1 MRHGAAVGM
10 AVVLLSGCV
19 HVRLGDGPGDADLA
33 RPPAAIAARGATLAK
48 PASDRAVEV
57 SPGILAGA
65 GARRGDGVTS
75 REGGLG
81 LELSVYATRVKL
93 GEMVLGDEAPDYEFI
108 GDANAW
114 GINLGWTP
122 TQMRSGPLESHQPSA
137 YVEAQWRRALTGVA
151 VGAAFTPE
159 DPRRARSAI
168 QVTTMFGPAYARMQT
183 LLDGNLA
190 LEVGLA
196 FKMRIAFS
204 WGP

>member
-1 MRHGAAVGM
+1 MRHGAAVAL
-10 AVVLLSGCV
+10 AVVLLSACV

-48 PASDRAVEV
+48 PASDCALVV

-81 LELSVYATRVKL
+81 LEVSVYATRVKL
-93 GEMVLGDEAPDYEFI
+93 GEMVFGDNAPDYAFV
-108 GDANAW
+108 GDAW
-114 GINLGWTP
+114 GMNLGWTP
-122 TQMRSGPLESHQPSA
+122 TQTRSGPLENHQPSA
-137 YVEAQWRRALTGVA
+137 YVEAQWRRELAGVA

-159 DPRRARSAI
+159 DPHRARSAI
-168 QVTTMFGPAYARMQT
+168 QATTMLGPAYARVQT
-183 LLDGNLA
+183 LLDGNFA
-190 LEVGLA
+190 FEVGLA

-204 WGP
+204 WAP